1 MVQGTSQRVSLASH
15 DVASFQTGLQ
25 TQALQ
30 HQIEGLRQ
38 LIARLIKESFSY
50 FR

>member
-1 MVQGTSQRVSLASH
+1 MASR
-15 DVASFQTGLQ
+15 DVASFNAGLQ

-30 HQIEGLRQ
+30 RQIEGLRG